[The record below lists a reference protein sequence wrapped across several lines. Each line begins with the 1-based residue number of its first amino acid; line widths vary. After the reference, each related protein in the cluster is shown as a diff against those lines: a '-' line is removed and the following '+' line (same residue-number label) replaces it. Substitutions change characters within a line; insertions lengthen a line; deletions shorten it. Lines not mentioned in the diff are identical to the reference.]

1 MGKAAVNCIQ
11 YRSGLAA
18 RKLRH
23 SNSEFSYSGGYREA
37 TQMPIFSVNT
47 SRGLTLIE
55 LMIALSIGMIIL
67 GALTSTFILQRKAY
81 NTQEQIIE
89 MTQIAR
95 AAMDMIDREV
105 RMAGY
110 FNPAN
115 PMQRDSSSNPHFVGI
130 PNTIARLEIL
140 SDLTEDGE
148 TDGENEKIIYTFD
161 SAKKMIRRN
170 TGGGAQPFAENIQAF
185 TFLYFDADDN
195 PAATDA
201 AIRKIRITITARTVK
216 PDPHNPRNGA
226 ATLTLIEDV
235 FPRNL
240 RLR

>member
-1 MGKAAVNCIQ
+1 
-11 YRSGLAA
+11 
-18 RKLRH
+18 
-23 SNSEFSYSGGYREA
+23 
-37 TQMPIFSVNT
+37 MPNISVNF

-81 NTQEQIIE
+81 NTQEQVIE

-95 AAMDMIDREV
+95 AAIDMIGREV

-110 FNPAN
+110 FNPAK
-115 PMQRDSSSNPHFVGI
+115 PMQRDNSANPHFVGI
-130 PNTIARLEIL
+130 PNTNSRLEIL
-140 SDLTEDGE
+140 ADLNGDGE
-148 TDGENEKIIYTFD
+148 TDDENEKIIYTFD

-185 TFLYFDADDN
+185 SFFYLDADDN
-195 PAATDA
+195 PAATDS
-201 AIRKIRITITARTVK
+201 AIHKIRITITARTVK
-216 PDPHNPRNGA
+216 SDPHNPGSGA
-226 ATLTLIEDV
+226 ATLTLIEEV

-240 RLR
+240 MLR